1 MADERMTFQ
10 LDGAEMKSVFL
21 LAVLTVLAVVPFLP
35 TVSPPAPCAAIAA
48 IDHWQFVDERTV
60 VVEGAEQRRYRIAF
74 TKACPDAKT
83 GTLALIQR
91 QPSAGACLA
100 VGDAIIFAHRTS
112 PTSFKYD
119 ESCVIKTIEQMAAP

>member
-1 MADERMTFQ
+1 
-10 LDGAEMKSVFL
+10 MKSAFL
-21 LAVLTVLAVVPFLP
+21 LVMLAVLAVVPFLP
-35 TVSPPAPCAAIAA
+35 TVSTVAPCAAVAT

-60 VVEGAEQRRYRIAF
+60 IVDDAAQRRYRITF

-91 QPSAGACLA
+91 EPSAGTCLA
-100 VGDAIIFAHRTS
+100 AGDAIIFARRTS

-119 ESCVIKTIEQMAAP
+119 ESCVIKTITQMAAP

>member
-1 MADERMTFQ
+1 
-10 LDGAEMKSVFL
+10 MKSALMLVV
-21 LAVLTVLAVVPFLP
+21 LAVLAVVPFLP
-35 TVSPPAPCAAIAA
+35 TASPPPCAAIAA

-60 VVEGAEQRRYRIAF
+60 VVEGAEQRRYSITF

-100 VGDAIIFAHRTS
+100 AGDAIIFARRTS
-112 PTSFKYD
+112 PTNFKYN
-119 ESCVIKTIEQMAAP
+119 ESCVIKTITPLPGQ